1 MISGLAGSR
10 SAWSRGSKAIPE
22 LDCKRHGVKVASV
35 GIEVL
40 EVYEQAFVVDEMRP
54 RMPGRD
60 MQLNQ
65 AIARHPEGYN
75 VLNARTRA
83 IAEIARWRHADQPF
97 FGAERAQALR
107 DPSVPRD
114 PGEAETDMR
123 QVHDPQ
129 PRLAIPQH
137 ELCLVCRRLGIVAA
151 LAALATRPQRRDDL
165 PIWCKRLGRQLAD
178 VQHVRW

>member
-22 LDCKRHGVKVASV
+22 LDCKRHGVKITSV
-35 GIEVL
+35 GVEVL
-40 EVYEQAFVVDEMRP
+40 EVYEQAFVVDEVRAGV
-54 RMPGRD
+54 PGRD
-60 MQLNQ
+60 MQLDQ
-65 AIARHPEGYN
+65 AIPRHPESHD
-75 VLNARTRA
+75 VVDARARV

-97 FGAERAQALR
+97 FAAERAQALR
-107 DPSVPRD
+107 DPSMPRD

-129 PRLAIPQH
+129 PRLDIPQH

-151 LAALATRPQRRDDL
+151 LAALATRPQWRDDL
-165 PIWCKRLGRQLAD
+165 PIWCKRIGRQLAD